1 MPPTNRG
8 RWPDRQD
15 CRPSVAPTVNSLFGN
30 VVAEHAFSLYDDQGV
45 IEEHLG
51 ELHVSGG
58 EAAFLN
64 HVMDALW
71 RDAFKAM
78 AFTRGSC

>member
-1 MPPTNRG
+1 MRA
-8 RWPDRQD
+8 
-15 CRPSVAPTVNSLFGN
+15 SMISLRTCNTTISMKTCSTPATGGHLLQSCPMFGHGHVLS

-45 IEEHLG
+45 IEGHLG

-64 HVMDALW
+64 HVMDAL
-71 RDAFKAM
+71 
-78 AFTRGSC
+78 